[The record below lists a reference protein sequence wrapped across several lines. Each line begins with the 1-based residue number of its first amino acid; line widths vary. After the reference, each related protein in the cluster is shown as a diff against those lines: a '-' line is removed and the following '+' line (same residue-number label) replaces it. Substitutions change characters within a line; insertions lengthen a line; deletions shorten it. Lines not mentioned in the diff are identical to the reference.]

1 MVEVTN
7 ARFEELIEIEARFNL
22 IKAVV
27 PKMPSYL
34 RDDVINALIADDSEV
49 KQDAE

>member
-34 RDDVINALIADDSEV
+34 RDDVIDALLANGEETA
-49 KQDAE
+49 DAE